1 MNFIALRYS
10 LFYCKQD
17 ANKNY
22 TSQLNKLL
30 ILAKNIRIVEREFYH
45 STDWEKVMF
54 NTANYSYLKVDFKK

>member
-45 STDWEKVMF
+45 STD
-54 NTANYSYLKVDFKK
+54 